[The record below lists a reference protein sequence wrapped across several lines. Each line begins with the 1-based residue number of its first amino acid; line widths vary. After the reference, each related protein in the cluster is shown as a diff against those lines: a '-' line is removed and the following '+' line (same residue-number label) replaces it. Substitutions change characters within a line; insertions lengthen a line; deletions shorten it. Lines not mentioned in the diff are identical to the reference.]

1 MTKPK
6 AERGKKLD
14 KALNESPAQ
23 SPSEMTEQAAASSG
37 LSDETDAESTS
48 ILLAIQNMS
57 KTMNDRFDLLEAS
70 LASTQVSLACLG
82 DRIKE
87 VENATADYDRRLSLV
102 EQKFAKVESE
112 NKALRE
118 KLIDLE
124 ARSRRQNIKIVGLP
138 EKIEN
143 GRPTEFL
150 TKFIPDLLGAS
161 NFSKPLE
168 VDRAHRLGR
177 QPSGEDARPRVMI
190 ARIHYF
196 QTKEKILQLAR
207 QQFPLRYQ
215 GRPIHIFPDLPAEIM
230 KQRQAF
236 NDVRKHLREAGVRNG
251 FIYPARL
258 RVTHGTTDKV
268 FSSPEETEVYIGTLS

>member
-6 AERGKKLD
+6 TERGKKLD
-14 KALNESPAQ
+14 KPLNDPPAQ
-23 SPSEMTEQAAASSG
+23 SPPGMAEQAASASES
-37 LSDETDAESTS
+37 SVESEAESSS
-48 ILLAIQNMS
+48 ILLAIQNMN
-57 KTMNDRFDLLEAS
+57 KTMTDRFDLLEAS
-70 LASTQVSLACLG
+70 LASTQASLVSLG

-102 EQKFAKVESE
+102 EQKCAKTQSE
-112 NKALRE
+112 NEELRH
-118 KLIDLE
+118 KVIDLE

-138 EKIEN
+138 EKVEN

-150 TKFIPDLLGAS
+150 IKFNPDLLGAS

-168 VDRAHRLGR
+168 VDRIHRLGR
-177 QPSGEDARPRVMI
+177 KLGEDVRPRVMI
-190 ARIHYF
+190 ARIHHF
-196 QTKEKILQLAR
+196 QMKEKILQLAR
-207 QQFPLRYQ
+207 QQFLLRYE

-236 NDVRKHLREAGVRNG
+236 NDVRKQLRSAGARSG

-268 FSSPEETEVYIGTLS
+268 FSSPEEMEAFIGTLS

>member
-6 AERGKKLD
+6 TERGKKLD
-14 KALNESPAQ
+14 KPLNDPPAQ
-23 SPSEMTEQAAASSG
+23 SPPGMAEQAASASES
-37 LSDETDAESTS
+37 SVESEAESSS
-48 ILLAIQNMS
+48 ILLAIQNMN
-57 KTMNDRFDLLEAS
+57 KTMTDRFDLLEAS
-70 LASTQVSLACLG
+70 LASTQASLVSLG

-102 EQKFAKVESE
+102 EQKCAKTQSE
-112 NKALRE
+112 NEELRH
-118 KLIDLE
+118 KVIDLE

-138 EKIEN
+138 EKVEN

-150 TKFIPDLLGAS
+150 IKFIPDLLGAS

-177 QPSGEDARPRVMI
+177 QLGEDARPRVMI
-190 ARIHYF
+190 ARIHHF
-196 QTKEKILQLAR
+196 QMKEKILQLAR
-207 QQFPLRYQ
+207 QQFPLRYE

-236 NDVRKHLREAGVRNG
+236 NDVRKQLRSAGVRSG

-268 FSSPEETEVYIGTLS
+268 FSSPEEMEAFIGTLS